1 MSEKKSRMTLR
12 EAFDATRRGYS
23 ILWKAM
29 PEFFPASLAKNAL
42 TALSPYLPL
51 YFTARLVN
59 AVAGGGG
66 GGEAWPLLAALLL
79 STALMGAARA
89 AASCRANVIEE
100 ARSIPVRLRL
110 LMEKLLDMDFQDVD
124 DSKTKDLL
132 NQIMENEQ
140 WASWGLVK
148 LQYRFNELAEAVLR
162 ILGAL
167 ALSVSLF
174 TLPVPQGSPL
184 AALNS
189 PWCLPAMLALMGAAV
204 VLSALCYSR
213 AQAFWSAMD
222 GSFFNR
228 AFEALNCHAHFNRSA
243 SADIRVYAQ
252 DRFLFQKADD
262 PALDG
267 FGPNSAIGRAS
278 WGPRGLLMAASVGI
292 TRIYS
297 GAVYLFAGLK
307 ALGGAFGVGSI
318 AQYVGAL
325 AGLSNGAANLL
336 SVLSDL
342 RENAPYL
349 LPLFQ
354 LLDMPNRMYQG
365 SLTTE
370 KRSDRNYEIE
380 FRDVGFQYPNTD
392 AWALRHVSMKFKVGG
407 RLAVVGENGSGKT
420 TFIKLLCRLYDPT
433 EGVILL
439 NGIDIRKYRYD
450 DYLALFSVVFQDFKL
465 LSQPLGKNVAA
476 SEDYDRARAEDCLRR
491 AGFGERLDQL
501 PQGLDTWL
509 YRDFDEGGVEVSG
522 GEAQKIAL
530 ARVLYQDAPFI
541 VLDEPTAALDPEA
554 EAEIYTKFNDIVG
567 DKTAIY
573 ISHRLSS
580 CRFCGEIAVFD
591 GGRVVQ
597 QGAHAGLVE
606 APGKYRSLWEAQAR
620 YYERRR
626 QAMEAD
632 ME

>member
-1 MSEKKSRMTLR
+1 MSEKKNRMTLK
-12 EAFDATRRGYS
+12 EAFAATRRGYS
-23 ILWKAM
+23 ILWRVM

-42 TALSPYLPL
+42 TALSPYIPL

-66 GGEAWPLLAALLL
+66 GKEVWPLLAALLL
-79 STALMGAARA
+79 STALAGAAQA

-100 ARSIPVRLRL
+100 ARSIPARLRL
-110 LMEKLLDMDFQDVD
+110 LMEKLLDMDFQDTD
-124 DSKTKDLL
+124 DPKTKDLID
-132 NQIMENEQ
+132 QIMENEQ

-148 LQYRFNELAEAVLR
+148 LQYRFDELVEAVLR
-162 ILGAL
+162 IAGAL

-184 AALNS
+184 TVLNS

-204 VLSALCYSR
+204 ALSALCYSR
-213 AQAFWSAMD
+213 AQTFWSALD

-228 AFEALNCHAHFNRSA
+228 AFTALCGHAQFNRSA
-243 SADIRVYAQ
+243 STDIRIYAQ
-252 DRFLFQKADD
+252 DRFLLQKEDD

-278 WGPRGLLMAASVGI
+278 RGPRGLLMAASEGVVR
-292 TRIYS
+292 TYS
-297 GAVYLFAGLK
+297 GVVYLFVGLK

-325 AGLSNGAANLL
+325 AGLSKGAADLL
-336 SVLSDL
+336 SALSDL
-342 RENAPYL
+342 LKNAEFLQPT
-349 LPLFQ
+349 FQ
-354 LLDMPNRMYQG
+354 LLDIPNHMYQG

-380 FRDVGFQYPNTD
+380 FRDVSFRYPNTD
-392 AWALRHVSMKFKVGG
+392 AWALRHVSMKFKVGQ

-476 SEDYDRARAEDCLRR
+476 SEEYDRARAEECLRR
-491 AGFGERLDQL
+491 AGFGARLDQL
-501 PQGLDTWL
+501 PEGLDTCL
-509 YRDFDEGGVEVSG
+509 YRDFDENGVEISG

-554 EAEIYTKFNDIVG
+554 EAEVYTKFNDIVE

-580 CRFCGEIAVFD
+580 CRFCDEIAVFD

-597 QGAHAGLVE
+597 QGVHDGLVE
-606 APGKYRSLWEAQAR
+606 PQGKYRSLWEAQAQ
-620 YYERRR
+620 YYQKRE
-626 QAMEAD
+626 E
-632 ME
+632 

>member
-42 TALSPYLPL
+42 TALSPYIPL

-59 AVAGGGG
+59 AVAGGGD
-66 GGEAWPLLAALLL
+66 GGEVWPLLAALLL
-79 STALMGAARA
+79 STALMGAAQA

-100 ARSIPVRLRL
+100 ALSLPARFRLH
-110 LMEKLLDMDFQDVD
+110 MEKLLDMDFQDAD
-124 DSKTKDLL
+124 DPKTEALL
-132 NQIMENEQ
+132 NQIIEDEN
-140 WASWGLVK
+140 WHGWGL
-148 LQYRFNELAEAVLR
+148 YRLKYAFDTLTESVLR

-167 ALSVSLF
+167 ALSASLF

-184 AALNS
+184 AVLNS

-204 VLSALCYSR
+204 GLSALCYSR
-213 AQAFWSAMD
+213 AQAFWSTMD

-228 AFEALNCHAHFNRSA
+228 AFEALCAHAQFNRSA

-278 WGPRGLLMAASVGI
+278 RGGRGLLMAASVGI
-292 TRIYS
+292 TRAYS

-336 SVLSDL
+336 SVLADL
-342 RENAPYL
+342 RENAEFL
-349 LPLFQ
+349 LPFFQ

-380 FRDVGFQYPNTD
+380 FQDVGFQYPNTD
-392 AWALRHVSMKFKVGG
+392 AWALRHVSMKFKVGQ

-450 DYLALFSVVFQDFKL
+450 DYLALFSVVFQDFRL

-476 SEDYDRARAEDCLRR
+476 AEEYDRQRAEQCLIK
-491 AGFGERLDQL
+491 AGFGERLASL
-501 PQGLDTWL
+501 PKGLDTCL
-509 YRDFDEGGVEVSG
+509 YRNFDEDGVEISG

-554 EAEIYTKFNDIVG
+554 EAEIYTKFNDIVE
-567 DKTAIY
+567 DKTAVY

-597 QGAHAGLVE
+597 QGAHDDLVE
-606 APGKYRSLWEAQAR
+606 APGKYRSLWEAQAQ
-620 YYERRR
+620 YYKKRRLAR
-626 QAMEAD
+626 EAD

>member
-42 TALSPYLPL
+42 TALSPYIPL

-66 GGEAWPLLAALLL
+66 GGEVWPLLAALLL
-79 STALMGAARA
+79 STALMGAAQA

-100 ARSIPVRLRL
+100 ALSLPARFRLH
-110 LMEKLLDMDFQDVD
+110 MEKLLDMDFQDAD
-124 DSKTKDLL
+124 DPKTEALL
-132 NQIMENEQ
+132 NQIIEDEN
-140 WASWGLVK
+140 WHGWGL
-148 LQYRFNELAEAVLR
+148 YRLKYAFDTLTESVLR

-167 ALSVSLF
+167 ALSASLF

-184 AALNS
+184 AVLNS

-204 VLSALCYSR
+204 GLSALCYSR
-213 AQAFWSAMD
+213 AQAFWSTMD

-228 AFEALNCHAHFNRSA
+228 AFEALCAHAQFNRSA

-278 WGPRGLLMAASVGI
+278 RGGRGLLMAASVGI
-292 TRIYS
+292 TRAYS

-336 SVLSDL
+336 SVLADL
-342 RENAPYL
+342 RENAEFL
-349 LPLFQ
+349 LPFFQ

-380 FRDVGFQYPNTD
+380 FQDVGFQYPNTD
-392 AWALRHVSMKFKVGG
+392 AWALRHVSMKFKVGQ

-433 EGVILL
+433 EGAILL
-439 NGIDIRKYRYD
+439 NGIDIRKYNYD
-450 DYLALFSVVFQDFKL
+450 QYKAIFSVVFQDFQL
-465 LSQPLGKNVAA
+465 LAQPLGQNVAA
-476 SEDYDRARAEDCLRR
+476 NTRVDAARAVNCLRK
-491 AGFGERLDQL
+491 AGLDSAWLDRQ
-501 PQGLDTWL
+501 PHGLDTWL
-509 YRDFDEGGVEVSG
+509 YRVFEEDGVEISG
-522 GEAQKIAL
+522 GEAQKIAI
-530 ARVLYQDAPFI
+530 ARALYKNAPFI
-541 VLDEPTAALDPEA
+541 VLDEPTAALDPVA
-554 EAEIYTKFNDIVG
+554 EAEVYAGFDALIEDR
-567 DKTAIY
+567 TAIY

-580 CRFCGEIAVFD
+580 CRFCDTITVFD
-591 GGRVVQ
+591 AGQMVQ
-597 QGAHAGLVE
+597 SGTHEALVE
-606 APGKYRSLWEAQAR
+606 AADGKYAQMWQAQAQ
-620 YYERRR
+620 YYV
-626 QAMEAD
+626 
-632 ME
+632 

>member
-1 MSEKKSRMTLR
+1 MSENKSRMTLR
-12 EAFDATRRGYS
+12 EAFAATRRGYS

-29 PEFFPASLAKNAL
+29 PKIFPVSLAKNAL
-42 TALSPYLPL
+42 TALSPYVPL

-59 AVAGGGG
+59 TVAGGGG

-79 STALMGAARA
+79 STALAGAAQA
-89 AASCRANVIEE
+89 AASCRAQVIDNGYAFP
-100 ARSIPVRLRL
+100 ARCRLHVDKMLR
-110 LMEKLLDMDFQDVD
+110 MDFQDAD
-124 DSKTKDLL
+124 DPKTLALL
-132 NQIMENEQ
+132 NQIMEDEN
-140 WASWGLVK
+140 WASWGLWK
-148 LQYRFNELAEAVLR
+148 LKDAFSRLVEAVLR
-162 ILGAL
+162 IAGAL
-167 ALSVSLF
+167 ALSASLF

-189 PWCLPAMLALMGAAV
+189 PWCLPAMLALMAGAV
-204 VLSALCYSR
+204 GLSALCYSR
-213 AQAFWSAMD
+213 AQTFWSAID

-228 AFEALNCHAHFNRSA
+228 AFNALCAHAQFNRSA

-252 DRFLFQKADD
+252 DKFLFQKAAD

-278 WGPRGLLMAASVGI
+278 RGPRGLLTAASEGVV
-292 TRIYS
+292 RAYS
-297 GAVYLFAGLK
+297 GAVYLFVGLK
-307 ALGGAFGVGSI
+307 ALGGAFGVGAI

-325 AGLSNGAANLL
+325 AGLSKGAADLL

-342 RENAPYL
+342 RENAQFL
-349 LPLFQ
+349 LPVFQ

-370 KRSDRNYEIE
+370 KRADRNYEIE
-380 FRDVGFQYPNTD
+380 FRDVSFRYPNTD

-439 NGIDIRKYRYD
+439 NGIDIRKYRYG

-476 SEDYDRARAEDCLRR
+476 SEDYDRARAEQCLVK
-491 AGFGERLDQL
+491 AGFGARLEQL
-501 PQGLDTWL
+501 PEGLDTFL
-509 YRDFDEGGVEVSG
+509 YRDFDENGVEISG

-554 EAEIYTKFNDIVG
+554 EAEVYTKFNDIVE
-567 DKTAIY
+567 DKTAVY

-580 CRFCGEIAVFD
+580 CRFCDEIAVFD

-597 QGAHAGLVE
+597 QGVHDELVE
-606 APGKYRSLWEAQAR
+606 AQGKYRALWEAQAQ
-620 YYERRR
+620 YYQKRRLAR
-626 QAMEAD
+626 EAD

>member
-42 TALSPYLPL
+42 TALSPYIPL

-66 GGEAWPLLAALLL
+66 GGEVWPLLAALLL
-79 STALMGAARA
+79 STALMGAAQA
-89 AASCRANVIEE
+89 AASCRANVIDE
-100 ARSIPVRLRL
+100 ARSIPARLRL
-110 LMEKLLDMDFQDVD
+110 MMEKLLDLDFQDAD
-124 DSKTKDLL
+124 DPKTKDLL

-148 LQYRFNELAEAVLR
+148 LQYRFDELAEAVLR

-167 ALSVSLF
+167 ALSASLF

-184 AALNS
+184 AVLNS
-189 PWCLPAMLALMGAAV
+189 PWCLTAMLALMGAAV
-204 VLSALCYSR
+204 GLSALCHSR
-213 AQAFWSAMD
+213 AQAFWSTMD

-228 AFEALNCHAHFNRSA
+228 AFNALCAHAQFNRSA

-278 WGPRGLLMAASVGI
+278 RGPRGLLMAASVGI
-292 TRIYS
+292 TRAYS

-336 SVLSDL
+336 SVLADL
-342 RENAPYL
+342 RENAEFL
-349 LPLFQ
+349 LPFFQ

-380 FRDVGFQYPNTD
+380 FQDVGFQYPNTD
-392 AWALRHVSMKFKVGG
+392 AWALRHVSMKFKVGQ

-450 DYLALFSVVFQDFKL
+450 DYLALFSVVFQDFRL

-476 SEDYDRARAEDCLRR
+476 AEEYDRQRAEQCLIK
-491 AGFGERLDQL
+491 AGFGERLASL
-501 PQGLDTWL
+501 PKGLDTCL
-509 YRDFDEGGVEVSG
+509 YRNFDEDGVEISG

-554 EAEIYTKFNDIVG
+554 EAEIYTKFNDIVE
-567 DKTAIY
+567 DKTAVY

-597 QGAHAGLVE
+597 QGAHDDLVE
-606 APGKYRSLWEAQAR
+606 APGKYRSLWEAQAQ
-620 YYERRR
+620 YYKKRRLAR
-626 QAMEAD
+626 EAD
-632 ME
+632 LE

>member
-1 MSEKKSRMTLR
+1 MSEKKSRMTLK
-12 EAFDATRRGYS
+12 EAFDATRRGYF

-66 GGEAWPLLAALLL
+66 GGEVWPLLAALLL
-79 STALMGAARA
+79 STALMGAAQA

-100 ARSIPVRLRL
+100 ARSIPARLRL
-110 LMEKLLDMDFQDVD
+110 MMEKLLDMDFQDVD

-132 NQIMENEQ
+132 DQIMENEQ

-167 ALSVSLF
+167 ALSASLF

-184 AALNS
+184 AVLNS

-228 AFEALNCHAHFNRSA
+228 AFTALNCHAQFNRTA
-243 SADIRVYAQ
+243 SADIRIYAQ
-252 DRFLFQKADD
+252 DQFLLQMADD

-278 WGPRGLLMAASVGI
+278 RGPRGLLMAASVGI
-292 TRIYS
+292 TRAYS

-325 AGLSNGAANLL
+325 AGLSNGAADLL
-336 SVLSDL
+336 SVLADL

-380 FRDVGFQYPNTD
+380 FRDVGFRYPNTD
-392 AWALRHVSMKFKVGG
+392 RWALRHVSMKFKVGG